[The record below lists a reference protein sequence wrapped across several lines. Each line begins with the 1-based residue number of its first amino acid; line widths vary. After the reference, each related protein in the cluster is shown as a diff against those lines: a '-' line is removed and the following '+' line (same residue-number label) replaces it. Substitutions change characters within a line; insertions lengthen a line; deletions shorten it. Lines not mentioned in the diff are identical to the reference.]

1 MNNRF
6 FSSLAL
12 RNIKSNKTLY
22 IPYLLS
28 SIAIIMMFY
37 LMASLLANQF
47 VQERSS
53 ALPTLFSLGVIVIAI
68 FSVIFILYTNSF
80 VIKKRKKE
88 IGLYGILGL
97 EKRHVAKILLFETMF
112 TSVTSILTGLV
123 AGLVFGRLFFMLL
136 NYLLKLPTDIA
147 YVVAID
153 PILWTVLLFLAI
165 FAITYIYNVSQFTF
179 SNPIK
184 LLKGKTEG
192 EKEPKGSIILFILAL
207 VFLGWGY
214 GISLT
219 IPDPISAIS
228 KFFLAVFLVI
238 IGTY

>member
-47 VQERSS
+47 VQQRSS

-80 VIKKRKKE
+80 VIKKRKK
-88 IGLYGILGL
+88 
-97 EKRHVAKILLFETMF
+97 KSAF
-112 TSVTSILTGLV
+112 TESWVW
-123 AGLVFGRLFFMLL
+123 R
-136 NYLLKLPTDIA
+136 
-147 YVVAID
+147 
-153 PILWTVLLFLAI
+153 
-165 FAITYIYNVSQFTF
+165 
-179 SNPIK
+179 
-184 LLKGKTEG
+184 KGMSRK
-192 EKEPKGSIILFILAL
+192 S
-207 VFLGWGY
+207 Y
-214 GISLT
+214 C
-219 IPDPISAIS
+219 S
-228 KFFLAVFLVI
+228 KQCLQA
-238 IGTY
+238 